1 MRNVKRKTDAAW
13 GQKSG
18 LISKEESE
26 KADLAIAKW
35 MIDASIP
42 FDAVN
47 SINFQHMVDVIRSR
61 VQGIKFQTCTV
72 FVVLC

>member
-42 FDAVN
+42 FDVVN